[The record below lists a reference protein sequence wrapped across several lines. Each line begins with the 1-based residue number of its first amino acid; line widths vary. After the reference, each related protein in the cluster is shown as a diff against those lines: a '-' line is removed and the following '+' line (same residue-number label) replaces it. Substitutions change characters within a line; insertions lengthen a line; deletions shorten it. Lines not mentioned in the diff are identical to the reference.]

1 MDRRFILQPIGEYS
15 NLKFVSD
22 FCSDNPFVN
31 TYSHIA
37 KSGGNLKEGAQRY
50 TEFMSLSQTQPPKKI
65 QPKKIW
71 LKFFVLIFLEFVGF
85 FEF

>member
-37 KSGGNLKEGAQRY
+37 KSGGNLKEGTQRY
-50 TEFMSLSQTQPPKKI
+50 AEIYTGEDLQEKGLKKI
-65 QPKKIW
+65 K
-71 LKFFVLIFLEFVGF
+71 
-85 FEF
+85 